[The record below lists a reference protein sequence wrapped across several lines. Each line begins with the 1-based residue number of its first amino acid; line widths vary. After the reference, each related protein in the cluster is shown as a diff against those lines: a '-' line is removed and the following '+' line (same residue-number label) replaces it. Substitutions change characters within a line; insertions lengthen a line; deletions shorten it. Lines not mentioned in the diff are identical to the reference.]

1 MSAKFKVLVLD
12 GVAARGVEVLAKVP
26 EFEVLQSK
34 SLSEDELLARI
45 GDIDGLVVRSQTK
58 VTAKAI
64 AAAGKLKVVG
74 RAGVGV
80 DNVDVS
86 AATKKGIVVM
96 NTPGGN
102 TISTAEHAFSLMLS
116 VARQIPQA
124 HATMKAGKWDRKKF
138 EGVEVFGKTLGII
151 GMGRIGTEF
160 ARRAQAF
167 GMKVLAFDPYLS
179 AAKAQSLQVELYEK
193 LTDLLPRCDFITLH
207 IPLTPETK
215 GILSEK
221 NLALCKRGVRIVNC
235 ARGGLVNEHDL
246 QKALQSGQVAGAALD
261 VYEQEPPPP
270 DYALRD
276 EANLVMTPHLGA
288 STAEAQE
295 NVGIEVAAAVRELL
309 LHGTIMNAVNV
320 PSVDAKTLEQ
330 QRPYI
335 ELAGQLGRAL
345 AQLAPSR
352 CDSLTVN
359 FTGKIAAFDT
369 TAIRRAALRGFL
381 VEAVGP
387 EINEVNATHY
397 AQDRGLKYGETKVDE
412 AGEYS
417 EQISVTVSAGGQE
430 YEVSGTILGNST
442 RIVSVN
448 QQSLEARPEGVLFV
462 MENTDR
468 PGIVGY
474 VGTILGKHKVNIAGM
489 SLSRAATGSK
499 ALSVLNLDSM
509 PGDAAIAEIQKDTNI
524 TSIKLIQL

>member
-12 GVAARGVEVLAKVP
+12 GVSARGVEVLSKVA
-26 EFEVLQSK
+26 EIEVIQSK
-34 SLSEDELLARI
+34 SLSEDELIARI
-45 GDIDGLVVRSQTK
+45 GDVDGLVVRSQTK
-58 VTAKAI
+58 VTEKAI
-64 AAAGKLKVVG
+64 EAAKKLKVVG

-80 DNVDVS
+80 DNVNVN

-138 EGVEVFGKTLGII
+138 EGVEVFGKTLGVV

-167 GMKVLAFDPYLS
+167 GMKVLAYDPYLS

-193 LTDLLPRCDFITLH
+193 LNDMLPHCDFITLH
-207 IPLTPETK
+207 IPMTPETK
-215 GILSEK
+215 GLLNEK
-221 NLALCKRGVRIVNC
+221 TLKLCKKGVRIINC
-235 ARGGLVNEHDL
+235 ARGGLVDEQDL
-246 QKALQSGQVAGAALD
+246 LEALKSGQVAGAALD
-261 VYEQEPPPP
+261 VYEQEPPPAEYP
-270 DYALRD
+270 LRD

-295 NVGIEVAAAVRELL
+295 NVGIEVAEAIRELL
-309 LHGTIMNAVNV
+309 LHGTIVNAVNM

-335 ELAGQLGRAL
+335 ELGDQLGRIL
-345 AQLAPSR
+345 AQLAPTR
-352 CDSLTVN
+352 CESLTVN
-359 FTGKIAAFDT
+359 FTGKIAEMDT
-369 TAIRRAALRGFL
+369 TAIRRSVLKGFIKQ
-381 VEAVGP
+381 AIGP
-387 EINEVNATHY
+387 DVNEVNAPHF
-397 AQDRGLKYGETKVDE
+397 AQNLGLKFSETKMDE
-412 AGEYS
+412 PGEYS
-417 EQISVTVSAGGQE
+417 EQISVVVTAGKEKFEVAGTVF
-430 YEVSGTILGNST
+430 GNST
-442 RIVSVN
+442 RLVSIN
-448 QQSLEARPEGVLFV
+448 GQSLEAKPEGVLFV

-468 PGIVGY
+468 PGIVGF
-474 VGTILGKHKVNIAGM
+474 VGSILGKHQVNIASM
-489 SLSRAATGSK
+489 SLSRASIGSK

-509 PGDAAIAEIQKDTNI
+509 PSEAAISEIKQDSNI